1 MGMASI
7 NFEIPDDILYSL
19 NENRTEFINK
29 IRLYSALQLF
39 KDHKLSLGK
48 AAQLAGMKKEHFM
61 FELDKF
67 EIPLI
72 DYDSEELDQ
81 ELAAFRQK

>member
-19 NENRTEFINK
+19 NEDRTEFINK
-29 IRLYSALQLF
+29 IRLYSALQLY
-39 KDHKLSLGK
+39 KDHKLSIGK

-67 EIPLI
+67 EIPMI
-72 DYDSEELDQ
+72 DYDSEELEQ
-81 ELAAFRQK
+81 ELAAFSQK